1 LITYRATLDVP
12 MELLR
17 FVTRLL
23 IADGGSGALRPGAGV
38 LFLPAGQPVGLAF
51 HEYR

>member
-1 LITYRATLDVP
+1 MITYRATLDVP

-23 IADGGSGALRPGAGV
+23 ITERRLRAHLLAAG
-38 LFLPAGQPVGLAF
+38 P
-51 HEYR
+51 